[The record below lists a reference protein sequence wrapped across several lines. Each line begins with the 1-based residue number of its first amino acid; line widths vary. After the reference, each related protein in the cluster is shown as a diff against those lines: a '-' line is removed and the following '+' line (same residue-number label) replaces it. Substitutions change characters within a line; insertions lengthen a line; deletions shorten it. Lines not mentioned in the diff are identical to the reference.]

1 MKRAFAAVLLL
12 GLWLLLPTAAA
23 AESGSL
29 PSLSD
34 TSEEEEVSGDTE
46 TRDYLTELYAV
57 VPEEYRVRL
66 EEETAGG
73 AVGAEYLFSVLWDS
87 LTQKSLEALRL
98 FCLLLGTV
106 ILGAVVSLLTR
117 EESEGMRR
125 AVELL
130 IAAVSALLFYSA
142 LSRTVARVGEYLTDL
157 RTFLNAS
164 VPILTALLAA
174 GGSTGAAAASA
185 SSFSLGLVLLENLM
199 IGVLTPLTGVC
210 FAMALVGAISPDLKL
225 SGITRNLRWVYM
237 TVLGA
242 ASALSVGA
250 LTFQTTLASSGD
262 SVAMRGAKYAVGN
275 MIPLVGNSIGAALG
289 TLGSSLSL
297 VKSTAGVSCVAVLL
311 LMTLPTL
318 ADLFLIR
325 LAVSCAGAIASLFGF
340 SAGENLLGEFRRLF
354 DMLLAITAVAG
365 VTWILYFTV
374 FLKTAYPT
382 VT

>member
-1 MKRAFAAVLLL
+1 MKRVLPVVFSLVF
-12 GLWLLLPTAAA
+12 WLLLPCSAAA
-23 AESGSL
+23 GSAL

-34 TSEEEEVSGDTE
+34 SQDADEVRGDTE
-46 TRDYLTELYAV
+46 PRDYLAELYAV
-57 VPEEYRVRL
+57 VPEEYRVPL

-73 AVGAEYLFSVLWDS
+73 AVGAEYLFSVVWDS
-87 LTQKSLEALRL
+87 VTQKSPEALRL

-106 ILGAVVSLLTR
+106 ILGGVASLLTR
-117 EESEGMRR
+117 EEGAGMRR

-130 IAAVSALLFYSA
+130 ISAVSALLFYSA
-142 LSRTVARVGEYLTDL
+142 LSRTVERVGQYLDDL

-164 VPILTALLAA
+164 APILTALLAA

-225 SGITRNLRWVYM
+225 EGITRNLRWVYM

-262 SVAMRGAKYAVGN
+262 SVAIRGAKYAVGN

-311 LMTLPTL
+311 LMTLPVL
-318 ADLFLIR
+318 VDLFLIR
-325 LAVSCAGAIASLFGF
+325 LAVSCAGAVASLIGF
-340 SAGENLLGEFRRLF
+340 SAGESLLAEFRRLF
-354 DMLLAITAVAG
+354 DMLLAITAVAC
-365 VTWILYFTV
+365 VSWILYFTV

-382 VT
+382 VS